1 MQYNEIPK
9 NILLVISIP
18 RSGSH
23 WLVNSLCAHPKIN
36 FYPSYIIYSYLGLTR
51 NRYANDMRVNENM
64 EPSLSLEYRPNTWGK
79 IKDYTI
85 NGIGEFSSRISFYI
99 ENAHPHFFENDLI
112 ASKRMKSLCD
122 VARRKFPSNF
132 SILLL
137 NTRWKSWRE
146 KAVCCTGPMDS
157 PPSSAGL
164 WSWSSGRSSDLRIH
178 TRPNGDH
185 FFKVSPS
192 FLPFMRRSTQK
203 NRR

>member
-122 VARRKFPSNF
+122 VAR
-132 SILLL
+132 
-137 NTRWKSWRE
+137 
-146 KAVCCTGPMDS
+146 VCFQTIVLANNLVNLS
-157 PPSSAGL
+157 YEQTI
-164 WSWSSGRSSDLRIH
+164 R
-178 TRPNGDH
+178 TT
-185 FFKVSPS
+185 
-192 FLPFMRRSTQK
+192 RRSMEPNKRSLTA
-203 NRR
+203 